1 MGNKLFPRQFGE
13 LAARSKAALVGKNPE
28 QPLELL
34 KEFLGLFHDSLEY
47 FPKENSRSIRL
58 SYLIQGLK
66 FATSIEDV
74 KEVAME
80 GLKDNRLQVL
90 HPSEVERWRKDER
103 KSLLVYLPGSAG
115 RTEVY
120 APRDPQNDGDRALVV
135 SLRITLGRLQNS
147 SKKEE

>member
-13 LAARSKAALVGKNPE
+13 LAARIKAAAFGNNPE
-28 QPLELL
+28 KSQELL
-34 KEFLGLFHDSLEY
+34 KEFLRLFYDSLDY
-47 FPKENSRSIRL
+47 FPTEISRSIRL
-58 SYLIQGLK
+58 SHLIEVLRL
-66 FATSIEDV
+66 ATSIEDV

-80 GLKDNRLQVL
+80 GLKDDRLQVL

-120 APRDPQNDGDRALVV
+120 APRDPQNDGDRALVGAMR
-135 SLRITLGRLQNS
+135 SALGRIQNS
-147 SKKEE
+147 SKEE